1 MAWIR
6 LVLGLLV
13 SIGAYVAINLALSDR
28 QDSRFVRDLSIP
40 KVATAESLRGQRKIL
55 IVGGSNALYGM
66 RCAVLRERLELPCVN
81 LTTGV
86 PVGLDILLTRA
97 RPYIEPG
104 DIVLTPFEYEFFS
117 EDEQTILTKRLGN
130 TYLLA
135 FDWPLMAQLGWHKSL
150 AAIFGMSLEDMV
162 SRSVERV
169 LVDTGIL
176 IPWRNRAR
184 ITPEGDIAGATKE
197 VGFDYVASLERAT
210 AFGPAPSMLA
220 TDPVPY
226 GTRMIRTFLHE
237 MRRRGA
243 TTIGMLPT
251 TFDDA
256 RLEPAYASHLRAL
269 YEECG
274 GLFLDLPNEARFPRE
289 MFYDMAYHLAEPAQ
303 IQHSEQVAAAVA
315 ARLGVPPAG
324 LPPASDCR

>member
-1 MAWIR
+1 MRWIR
-6 LVLGLLV
+6 LLLGLLV
-13 SIGAYVAINLALSDR
+13 SVGVYVAINVVLSHR

-40 KVATAESLRGQRKIL
+40 KVATAASLQGQRKIL

-66 RCAVLRERLELPCVN
+66 RCAVLRERLQLPCVN

-97 RPYIEPG
+97 RPFIEPG

-135 FDWPLMAQLGWHKSL
+135 FDRELMLQLGWHKAL
-150 AAIFGMSLEDMV
+150 AAIFGMSFEDMI
-162 SRSVERV
+162 SRTVERV
-169 LVDTGIL
+169 LVETGIL
-176 IPWRNRAR
+176 IPWHNRAR

-210 AFGPAPSMLA
+210 AYGPAPSMLA

-226 GTRMIRTFLHE
+226 GTRMIRGFLHE
-237 MRRRGA
+237 MRRRGV

-256 RLEPAYASHLRAL
+256 RLEPAYATHLRSL

-274 GLFLDLPNEARFPRE
+274 GLFLDLPNEARYPRE

-303 IQHSEQVAAAVA
+303 LQHSEQVAAMIA
-315 ARLGVPPAG
+315 ARLGVPPQG
-324 LPPASDCR
+324 LPPAPDCP

>member
-6 LVLGLLV
+6 LILGLLV
-13 SIGAYVAINLALSDR
+13 AIGIYVAINLFLSDR

-66 RCAVLRERLELPCVN
+66 RCAVLRERLRLPCVN

-86 PVGLDILLTRA
+86 PVGLDILLVRA
-97 RPYIEPG
+97 RPFIEPG

-135 FDWPLMAQLGWHKSL
+135 FDRRLMLELGWHKSL
-150 AAIFGMSLEDMV
+150 AAIFGMSFEDMV
-162 SRSVERV
+162 SRAIERV
-169 LVDTGIL
+169 LVATGIL
-176 IPWRNRAR
+176 IPWHNRAR

-210 AFGPAPSMLA
+210 AFGPAPSMLQ

-226 GTRMIRTFLHE
+226 GTRMIREFLHD
-237 MRRRGA
+237 MRRLGA

-256 RLEPAYASHLRAL
+256 RLEPAYARHIRSL

-303 IQHSEQVAAAVA
+303 LQHSAQVADAIA
-315 ARLGVPPAG
+315 ARLGAPPAA
-324 LPPASDCR
+324 LPPATDCP